1 MPWSLGS
8 EVHVDNLHARE
19 DVHIDG
25 DPIAL
30 SSLTAN
36 LSGAAHGLGIGAMH
50 YDAATNAV
58 TYSTTE
64 QPTLTGIGDVPGLQT
79 ALNGKQASTTF
90 VNALVASGVGSIAE
104 DEDAGVV
111 TYTPPVLN
119 AAAVGLGNVTNTS
132 DANKPVSSAQQT
144 ALNLKANLSN
154 PTFTS
159 VIRANDGY
167 LAGNSAEVN
176 MHKPFTG
183 NMVEL
188 RCDKKVNPDH
198 DLVNGVPGTGT
209 DELRARLRLSHFMGQ
224 LGVYNET
231 DSTLITHI
239 QPFHDGK
246 IYYQGTLDNSSDD
259 RIKSYEENVV
269 DATGTLGRL
278 NPKRYRKHPSLVL
291 DEADETPDL
300 TGVHWTWEY
309 GFIAQELE
317 SDAVLSHFV
326 NTHPE
331 SGMKHV
337 NYVEFVP
344 ILVQAIKELSARV
357 TALGG

>member
-119 AAAVGLGNVTNTS
+119 AAVAAV
-132 DANKPVSSAQQT
+132 
-144 ALNLKANLSN
+144 ALL
-154 PTFTS
+154 
-159 VIRANDGY
+159 
-167 LAGNSAEVN
+167 
-176 MHKPFTG
+176 
-183 NMVEL
+183 
-188 RCDKKVNPDH
+188 
-198 DLVNGVPGTGT
+198 
-209 DELRARLRLSHFMGQ
+209 
-224 LGVYNET
+224 
-231 DSTLITHI
+231 
-239 QPFHDGK
+239 
-246 IYYQGTLDNSSDD
+246 
-259 RIKSYEENVV
+259 
-269 DATGTLGRL
+269 
-278 NPKRYRKHPSLVL
+278 
-291 DEADETPDL
+291 
-300 TGVHWTWEY
+300 
-309 GFIAQELE
+309 
-317 SDAVLSHFV
+317 
-326 NTHPE
+326 
-331 SGMKHV
+331 
-337 NYVEFVP
+337 
-344 ILVQAIKELSARV
+344 
-357 TALGG
+357 